1 MCGSC
6 RTAMDLIYR
15 SIASYINNS
24 RPCSTSTITGKHATS
39 AWQNDACLSQEV
51 QTEKA
56 GLRTAETID
65 DCVLISGVTYV
76 LKMVIQSTPIYRS

>member
-1 MCGSC
+1 M
-6 RTAMDLIYR
+6 LFR
-15 SIASYINNS
+15 SGPDSI
-24 RPCSTSTITGKHATS
+24 TTISNKHATS

-56 GLRTAETID
+56 GLRMAETID